1 MPLILKLIGQ
11 FRDRKNYQIRDSFE
25 GSINIRLLNDLFI
38 FWGLSDYEVEKLKF
52 ITDSEQIKNP
62 DKTFLVSPVEEKI
75 IFVFTP
81 EPELR
86 NKLVTLFMKEG
97 REVAPSISAPETKND
112 ELQIKHVT
120 QSETIDQEI
129 CQSINTTQVTIPILT
144 EELIETMNHKS
155 ILLFSDPDF
164 KLLVGIYLKKP
175 ELFSIL
181 AQYVQNGNI
190 VEESLMSPKTIND
203 LTNEELIKYQTR
215 VEVINNLNLGISN
228 DMIIEKLIKY
238 SGHLNLTLRSILCD
252 MAINK

>member
-1 MPLILKLIGQ
+1 
-11 FRDRKNYQIRDSFE
+11 
-25 GSINIRLLNDLFI
+25 
-38 FWGLSDYEVEKLKF
+38 
-52 ITDSEQIKNP
+52 
-62 DKTFLVSPVEEKI
+62 
-75 IFVFTP
+75 
-81 EPELR
+81 
-86 NKLVTLFMKEG
+86 
-97 REVAPSISAPETKND
+97 
-112 ELQIKHVT
+112 
-120 QSETIDQEI
+120 
-129 CQSINTTQVTIPILT
+129 
-144 EELIETMNHKS
+144 MNHKS